1 MPYEFKFP
9 DVGEGIAEG
18 EIVKWLVKEG
28 DKVKADQEI
37 VQIETDK
44 AVVDIPSPKAGVI
57 LKIHFKEG
65 QTIKVGQTLITLGG
79 KTEEAKTPAKP
90 VVKPAK
96 AEKKGGAVVG
106 ELEEAKDEGLVFHTA
121 PMKGEAQTQK
131 AIASP
136 AVRKLA
142 ADLKVDLSKLEGS
155 GESGRILKKDLEKAG
170 KAPELVPQQKIKVQR
185 KYDMYGYVERVPLKG
200 IRKTIADNMIR
211 SLSETAQVTSMDD
224 IDISK
229 LWRIRNR
236 EKKVLEKQGVKLT
249 FLPFIIKAVIA
260 AIKEHP
266 IINSSIEGDE
276 IIIKKYYNIGIAV
289 ETDLGLVVP
298 VVKIADSKNMLQIA
312 KEVKGLAEKAKNRT
326 IDLMDL
332 QGSSFTI
339 TNYGSI
345 GGTYGT
351 PIINPG
357 EAAIL
362 GLGRIFDRVV
372 SVNGKLKNIKVLPV
386 SLTFDHKILD
396 GAEAGR
402 FMQKM
407 KMFLEDPD
415 HLLLELK

>member
-28 DKVKADQEI
+28 DRVKADQNI

-44 AVVDIPSPKAGVI
+44 AVVDIPSPKAGTI

-65 QTIKVGQTLITLGG
+65 QTIKVGQTLVTLGG
-79 KTEEAKTPAKP
+79 KSESAPP
-90 VVKPAK
+90 VKSKVKK

-106 ELEEAKDEGLVFHTA
+106 ELEEAKDEGLVFHAT

-131 AIASP
+131 AVASP

-142 ADLKVDLSKLEGS
+142 SELGVDLSSVTGS
-155 GESGRILKKDLEKAG
+155 GEGGRVLKKDLEKIS
-170 KAPELVPQQKIKVQR
+170 KAPEPVPQQKIKVQR

-200 IRKTIADNMIR
+200 IRKTIADNMIK

-224 IDISK
+224 IDVSK

-260 AIKEHP
+260 AMKEHP
-266 IINSSIEGDE
+266 IINSSIENDE

-289 ETDLGLVVP
+289 ETELGLMVP
-298 VVKIADSKNMLQIA
+298 VIKIADSKNMVQIA
-312 KEVKGLAEKAKNRT
+312 KELKDLSEKAKNRS

-345 GGTYGT
+345 GGNYGT

-386 SLTFDHKILD
+386 SLTFDHRILD

-407 KMFLEDPD
+407 KTFLEDPD
-415 HLLLELK
+415 HLLLELQ

>member
-1 MPYEFKFP
+1 
-9 DVGEGIAEG
+9 
-18 EIVKWLVKEG
+18 
-28 DKVKADQEI
+28 
-37 VQIETDK
+37 
-44 AVVDIPSPKAGVI
+44 VI

-65 QTIKVGQTLITLGG
+65 QTIKVGQTLITLSS
-79 KTEEAKTPAKP
+79 KTEEVKTPAKP
-90 VVKPAK
+90 IAKPAK
-96 AEKKGGAVVG
+96 AEKKCGAVVG

-121 PMKGEAQTQK
+121 PMRGEAQTQK

-142 ADLKVDLSKLEGS
+142 MDLKVDLSKVEGS

-170 KAPELVPQQKIKVQR
+170 KTPELVPQQKIKVQR
-185 KYDMYGYVERVPLKG
+185 KYDLYGYVERIPLKG
-200 IRKTIADNMIR
+200 IRKTIADNMIK

-224 IDISK
+224 IDVSK

-236 EKKVLEKQGVKLT
+236 EKKVLDKQGVKLT

-289 ETDLGLVVP
+289 ETELGLMVP
-298 VVKIADSKNMLQIA
+298 VIKIADSKNMMQIA
-312 KEVKGLAEKAKNRT
+312 KEVKDLAEKAKSRR

-362 GLGRIFDRVV
+362 GLGRIFDRVI

>member
-28 DKVKADQEI
+28 DKVKADQDI

-65 QTIKVGQTLITLGG
+65 QTIKVGQTLITLGS
-79 KTEEAKTPAKP
+79 KTEEVKTLTKPIAKS
-90 VVKPAK
+90 AK

-106 ELEEAKDEGLVFHTA
+106 ELEEATDEGLVFHTA
-121 PMKGEAQTQK
+121 PMRGEAQTQK

-142 ADLKVDLSKLEGS
+142 ADLKVDLSKVEGS

-170 KAPELVPQQKIKVQR
+170 KTPEPVPQQKIKVQR
-185 KYDMYGYVERVPLKG
+185 KYDMYGYVERIPLKG
-200 IRKTIADNMIR
+200 IRKTIADNMIK

-224 IDISK
+224 IDVSK

-236 EKKVLEKQGVKLT
+236 EKKVLDKQGVKLT

-289 ETDLGLVVP
+289 ETELGLMVP
-298 VVKIADSKNMLQIA
+298 VIKIADSKNMMQIA
-312 KEVKGLAEKAKNRT
+312 KEVKDLAEKAKSRR

-362 GLGRIFDRVV
+362 GLGRIFDRVI